1 MHSEYLLM
9 PVELRSLISRRGQLT
24 FFVLE
29 EKTGPCSRTVAAIP

>member
-24 FFVLE
+24 FVLE